1 MEAQYQYEGGG
12 IGRDPNLGARRP
24 SNFVEIDPKTGR
36 ELGDFGKGIDAHKEV
51 KEDDEKTQDILANLF
66 GNDAAKFND
75 VKPESMTVDGKPI
88 DNHKITITN
97 VKPSV
102 RVSNTPRT
110 GK

>member
-1 MEAQYQYEGGG
+1 MEEAQYEGGG
-12 IGRDPNLGARRP
+12 IGRNPNSGARRP
-24 SNFVEIDPKTGR
+24 SNFVEIDPKTGQ
-36 ELGDFGKGIDAHKEV
+36 ELGDFGKGVDAHKEV
-51 KEDDEKTQDILANLF
+51 KEGDDRTQDVLANLF

-75 VKPESMTVDGKPI
+75 AKPESMTVEGDPI

-97 VKPSV
+97 VKPSI

>member
-1 MEAQYQYEGGG
+1 MEFQYEGGG

-24 SNFVEIDPKTGR
+24 SNFVEIDPRTGQ
-36 ELGDFGKGIDAHKEV
+36 ELSDFGKGVDAHKEV
-51 KEDDEKTQDILANLF
+51 KEDDGKTQDILANLF
-66 GNDAAKFND
+66 GNDTAKFSD
-75 VKPESMTVDGKPI
+75 AKPESMTVDGKPI

>member
-1 MEAQYQYEGGG
+1 MEAQYEGGG
-12 IGRDPNLGARRP
+12 IGRDPNSGARRP
-24 SNFVEIDPKTGR
+24 SNFVEIDPRTGQ
-36 ELGDFGKGIDAHKEV
+36 ELGDFGKGVDAHREV
-51 KEDDEKTQDILANLF
+51 KEDDDKTQDVLANLF
-66 GNDAAKFND
+66 GNDAAKFSD
-75 VKPESMTVDGKPI
+75 AKPESTTVEGDPI